1 MSNKLLNLNKLYSIY
16 IYILKTVTM
25 GGLHVLEREN
35 SPIPAFTDPGP
46 RIRPS

>member
-1 MSNKLLNLNKLYSIY
+1 MSNKLLNLNKLYTVY

-25 GGLHVLEREN
+25 GELHVLERGK
-35 SPIPAFTDPGP
+35 SPTRVFIDPGP

>member
-1 MSNKLLNLNKLYSIY
+1 MSNTLLNLNKLCSVY

-25 GGLHVLEREN
+25 GELHVLERGN
-35 SPIPAFTDPGP
+35 SPIHAFIDPGP